1 VSKMPDYMWSNAVD
15 VVREGIDAMERG
27 EIVYVTGRI
36 NRLIKSLMKLVP
48 DKMALRSIQKR
59 SSKFRRVD

>member
-1 VSKMPDYMWSNAVD
+1 MWSPASD
-15 VVREGIDAMERG
+15 VVREGIDAMERD

-59 SSKFRRVD
+59 SNRFRKVD

>member
-1 VSKMPDYMWSNAVD
+1 M
-15 VVREGIDAMERG
+15 
-27 EIVYVTGRI
+27 
-36 NRLIKSLMKLVP
+36 NRLIKGLMKLVP